1 MENSAPGWLQKLNHF
16 ERAATFAAFT
26 FMVVAIFADVLWRE
40 TTGVGLHWARQAGVY
55 ANIFVVMLGLGLAS
69 NAGTHLRPRFAD
81 SWLPASWDR
90 QINRLA
96 EVLTAAFFAV
106 FAFFGTKITYSAL
119 MLEERSVL
127 IGVLVWPMM
136 AVIPLAF
143 IIATIRHG
151 AFAIN
156 PDWRPEDPIQAPDET
171 EATS

>member
-1 MENSAPGWLQKLNHF
+1 MEHSAPGWLKRLDTF

-26 FMVVAIFADVLWRE
+26 FMVLAIFADVVWRE

-69 NAGTHLRPRFAD
+69 SAGTHLRPRFAD

-96 EVLTAAFFAV
+96 EALTAIFFGV
-106 FAFFGTKITYSAL
+106 FAAYGWRITYSAL
-119 MLEERSVL
+119 QLEERSVL

-143 IIATIRHG
+143 VIATVRHG
-151 AFAIN
+151 AFALN
-156 PDWRPEDPIQAPDET
+156 PDWRPADPTRTA
-171 EATS
+171 S

>member
-1 MENSAPGWLQKLNHF
+1 MATPIPPWLKRLDNF
-16 ERAATFAAFT
+16 ERGATFAAFT

-69 NAGTHLRPRFAD
+69 SAGSHLRPKFAD

-96 EVLTAAFFAV
+96 ELLTAIFFSAFA
-106 FAFFGTKITYSAL
+106 AFGARITYSAF

-143 IIATIRHG
+143 FIATIRHG
-151 AFAIN
+151 AYAIN
-156 PDWRPEDPIQAPDET
+156 PDWRPDQQQAGVAP
-171 EATS
+171 